1 MLHTQL
7 EKLLVITGPTASGK
21 SSLALELA
29 QVYPIEIISA
39 DSMQVYRYM
48 DIGTDKVSKEIRE
61 QIPHHL
67 IDIKYP
73 DEPWSVEEFQET
85 AKAAIE
91 DIQSRDRLPC
101 VVGGTG
107 FYIQALLYDFPLEKA
122 PPNPDLRN
130 KLIQSARANG
140 NSYVHSMLKEIDPES
155 YETLHP
161 NDLKRVIRAIEYHEA
176 TKTPISARKHLD
188 RNSPYD
194 AIIIGLRWRREDL
207 YKRIDERVEEQFDR
221 GLVREVSNLLDMGY
235 TLDLP
240 SMQGIGYKEVCWM
253 LYGLATESE
262 AINTI
267 KRNTRR
273 YAKRQFTWFAK
284 EKGILWLPIGRD
296 KTVSHAA
303 QQVRGIVDNWLE

>member
-1 MLHTQL
+1 MFHVQL
-7 EKLLVITGPTASGK
+7 QKLLVITGPTASGK

-48 DIGTDKVSKEIRE
+48 DIGTDKVSKETRE

-73 DEPWSVEEFQET
+73 DESWSVEEFQER
-85 AKAAIE
+85 AKRAIE
-91 DIQSRDRLPC
+91 DIQGRNRLPC

-122 PPNPDLRN
+122 PPNPHLRN
-130 KLIQSARANG
+130 KLLQSARAHG
-140 NSYVHSMLKEIDPES
+140 NSYVHGMLKEIDPES

-161 NDLKRVIRAIEYHEA
+161 NDLKRVIRAIEYYES
-176 TKTPISARKHLD
+176 TKMPISARKHLD
-188 RNSPYD
+188 RRSPYD
-194 AIIIGLRWRREDL
+194 AIIIGLKWHREDL
-207 YKRIDERVEEQFDR
+207 YEKINERVEEQFDR

-262 AINTI
+262 AKSTI

-273 YAKRQFTWFAK
+273 YAKRQFTWFGK
-284 EKGILWLPIGRD
+284 ENGILWLPLDRD

-303 QQVRGIVDNWLE
+303 QRARDIINKWLE